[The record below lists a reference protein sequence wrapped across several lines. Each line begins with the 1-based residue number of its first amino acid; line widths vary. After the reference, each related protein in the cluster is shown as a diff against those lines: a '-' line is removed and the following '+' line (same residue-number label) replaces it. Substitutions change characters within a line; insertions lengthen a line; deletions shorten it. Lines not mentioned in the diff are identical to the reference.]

1 MGLQIRPIVNKNI
14 PQMWSIIVIC
24 CDSIFLKKYKV
35 KDYKKNHLRF
45 WPFLWN
51 NTQSMGEIIYVIM
64 PKVRYLICWPWHV
77 TIATWRRF
85 KQLIRPNEL
94 QIIFVYICWCAIL
107 AWWGAIDFFKNIESQ
122 QITIIDHI
130 WGIFLLT
137 IGRICKPMPFVRSS
151 IFY

>member
-107 AWWGAIDFFKNIESQ
+107 AWWGAIVVGGYTTTCKLAS
-122 QITIIDHI
+122 IT
-130 WGIFLLT
+130 T
-137 IGRICKPMPFVRSS
+137 KVVSS
-151 IFY
+151 NPVHDEVYSIQH